1 MGDIK
6 ITAGGSRAIRYR
18 QIHHKYFRSGQHVA
32 LSPSARSS
40 VYYGK
45 PTMILA
51 AFWLMATAALSY
63 FIIHKFVLSA
73 LFVPDLGNK
82 PVLIT
87 GCGGGFG
94 KALVIRCLRH
104 GMTVFAGCRRA
115 VSVDELRLECRGLA
129 GTLYAFQMD
138 VANDE
143 SVAAAKAFVE
153 AKLTQSGCGLFALVN
168 NAGIRGTHMYDDLL
182 TMDDYKSV
190 WETNTFGC
198 IRVTRAF
205 KPLLKR
211 ARGRVVICGSS
222 CTLFT
227 IPSYG
232 PYATS
237 KAAVSAYADVIRQAV
252 DYFKYCQQH
261 ELAPFGVKVIL
272 IVPGSFES
280 GMQDTNRLLRMLQE
294 KWDSCEETVRKEY
307 GEHFINRAKTF
318 VVQFQERGISKDVK
332 WVEDTYF
339 HAVAAKYPKPSY
351 RIGWDTILF
360 FHPYSLL
367 PLQIQIAVMG
377 LILWIVAA
385 PVPAAAR
392 TSPEP

>member
-1 MGDIK
+1 MLLNIVETCCL
-6 ITAGGSRAIRYR
+6 IS
-18 QIHHKYFRSGQHVA
+18 F
-32 LSPSARSS
+32 SPPQ
-40 VYYGK
+40 VCN
-45 PTMILA
+45 I
-51 AFWLMATAALSY
+51 SY
-63 FIIHKFVLSA
+63 VWRK
-73 LFVPDLGNK
+73 
-82 PVLIT
+82 LIFSCT
-87 GCGGGFG
+87 GTIECVSGFG

-115 VSVDELRLECRGLA
+115 VSLDELRLECRGLA

-211 ARGRVVICGSS
+211 ARYFVFLSLLTYFIAELIFSGRVVICGSS

-272 IVPGSFES
+272 IVPGSFKS

-307 GEHFINRAKTF
+307 GEHFINRGGHYAPVMVVVLFGLVAWSLLYLAKTF

-351 RIGWDTILF
+351 RIGWDTIL
-360 FHPYSLL
+360 L
-367 PLQIQIAVMG
+367 
-377 LILWIVAA
+377 
-385 PVPAAAR
+385 
-392 TSPEP
+392 